1 MGGDR
6 LRVEHVEKVAVLS
19 FTRGATNAIDGQ
31 MIRQLD
37 AALDEV
43 ESSPSAAAIVL
54 ASDSDKFFS
63 IGLDLPTLVPMDRP
77 ALAAFIDA
85 YCRLGMRLYGLPM
98 PTVAALSGHAVAGG
112 CILALCCD
120 YRVSASGKKLMGLNE
135 SKLGIAIPFFA
146 DCILRDWIG
155 SRRARDIHARGE
167 FLDVDR
173 SLELGW
179 IDEVHPLES
188 VRPRAL
194 ALARSLTES
203 PVAAYAQIKANRVE
217 PVLRAIRAEYEPK
230 AEAFLDL
237 WFSGETRAR
246 LERALEEFRR

>member
-1 MGGDR
+1 MDR
-6 LRVEHVEKVAVLS
+6 IRLERDGRVGILS
-19 FTRGATNAIDGQ
+19 LARGATNAIDGE
-31 MIRQLD
+31 MVAQLNG
-37 AALDEV
+37 ALDEI
-43 ESSPSAAAIVL
+43 ESSPDMATLVL

-63 IGLDLPTLVPMDRP
+63 IGLDLPTLFPMEAPEFAD
-77 ALAAFIDA
+77 FIDA
-85 YCRLGMRLYGLPM
+85 FCRLGMRLYSLPI

-135 SKLGIAIPFFA
+135 VKLGIAIPFFA

-167 FLDVDR
+167 FLDVER

-188 VRPRAL
+188 VRPSAT

-203 PVAAYAQIKANRVE
+203 PPAAYALIKANRVE
-217 PVLRAIRAEYEPK
+217 PVLRAIRADYDRK
-230 AEAFLDL
+230 TQAFLDL
-237 WFSGETRAR
+237 WFTAETRVR
-246 LERALEEFRR
+246 LERALEQFRR